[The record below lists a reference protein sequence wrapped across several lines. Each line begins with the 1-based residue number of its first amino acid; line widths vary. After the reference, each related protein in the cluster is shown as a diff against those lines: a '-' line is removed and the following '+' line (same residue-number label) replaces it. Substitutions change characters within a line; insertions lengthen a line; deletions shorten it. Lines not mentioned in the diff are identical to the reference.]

1 MVNGFSLLEKGLLAL
16 GDKLEGFCQY
26 LYEKVEITRVSVPKD
41 TDLNHY
47 FEVMNNRGEQ
57 LEKHEVVKAR
67 LMSVLNEITDPYER
81 EQSIQLLGK
90 VWDAT
95 ANMERYVQYGF
106 NLDERH
112 NILVKTIGDN
122 LNQRATLI

>member
-1 MVNGFSLLEKGLLAL
+1 
-16 GDKLEGFCQY
+16 
-26 LYEKVEITRVSVPKD
+26 YEKVEITRVSVPKD

-112 NILVKTIGDN
+112 N
-122 LNQRATLI
+122 